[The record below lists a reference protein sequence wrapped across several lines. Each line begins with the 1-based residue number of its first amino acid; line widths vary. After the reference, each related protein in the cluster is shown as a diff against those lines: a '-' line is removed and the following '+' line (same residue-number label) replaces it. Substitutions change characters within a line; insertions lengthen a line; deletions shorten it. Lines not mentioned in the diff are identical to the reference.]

1 MNNLQN
7 KIKSELLK
15 RFDAASWKG
24 ITIHMKKSGHDL
36 ILTPCSQISPVN
48 EQNLEYIMIDGAP
61 IMMYGCDTIDELAET
76 IANYDSILD
85 EKLEQPRK
93 LREFAQKYLKGHTLK
108 ELKDGNAFAIAMW
121 KKWDTEKYPS
131 WDDFSEQFDYS
142 IFVDASHDI
151 KTVKDNIALSHAWE
165 SYSDWYKELYGKRPS
180 ADVVLS

>member
-7 KIKSELLK
+7 KIKSELLN

-48 EQNLEYIMIDGAP
+48 EQNVEYIMIDGAP
-61 IMMYGCDTIDELAET
+61 IMLYGCDTIDELAET

-93 LREFAQKYLKGHTLK
+93 LREFAQKSLKGHTLK
-108 ELKDGNAFAIAMW
+108 ELEDGNAFVSDMW
-121 KKWDTEKYPS
+121 KQWNTKESS
-131 WDDFSEQFDYS
+131 WEDFSKNFDYS
-142 IFVDASHDI
+142 IFVDANHDV
-151 KTVKDNIALSHAWE
+151 KTIKDNIALSHAWNT
-165 SYSDWYKELYGKRPS
+165 YSDWYKELYGHRPS
-180 ADVVLS
+180 ADIVLS